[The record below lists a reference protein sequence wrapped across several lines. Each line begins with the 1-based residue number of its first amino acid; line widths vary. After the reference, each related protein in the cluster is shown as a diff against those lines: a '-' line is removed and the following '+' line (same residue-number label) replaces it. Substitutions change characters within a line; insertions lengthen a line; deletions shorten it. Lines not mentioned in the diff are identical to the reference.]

1 MWNIE
6 RALGI
11 ALLASSGVI
20 AFSIASLPF
29 WEEFTL
35 GPGAAPAIYLAGL
48 AICALGLVVRPSPAS
63 VGSIGAMISLPGRN
77 GLLLLVLV
85 ALLTLSVY
93 AVGFPIGIFLFSL
106 AVLVLIQGWRIPLAA
121 LFSALWA
128 ASLQIVFGWLLD
140 IRFPDGFLFG

>member
-1 MWNIE
+1 MRRSPGSSRHYRTETCFGRGAASPISLPCVTGIRSATMWNIE

-63 VGSIGAMISLPGRN
+63 VGSIGAMI
-77 GLLLLVLV
+77 
-85 ALLTLSVY
+85 
-93 AVGFPIGIFLFSL
+93 
-106 AVLVLIQGWRIPLAA
+106 
-121 LFSALWA
+121 
-128 ASLQIVFGWLLD
+128 
-140 IRFPDGFLFG
+140 